1 MKKWKLITGVI
12 LVFILGLLVGSVGT
26 QVYHRQWSERF
37 RKAPEA
43 RRAIFMK
50 RLTKE
55 LRLTEDQQRQVEL
68 IIREADEKRRA
79 LFQKQRGAIRE
90 TIDESFALMKQTLD
104 PDQQQKLEE
113 MRAKFERRM
122 KERKRKLPPPP

>member
-1 MKKWKLITGVI
+1 MKKWRLITGVI

-37 RKAPEA
+37 KKAPEA
-43 RRAIFMK
+43 RRAIFMN

-55 LRLTEDQQRQVEL
+55 LRLTEDQQRQVEV
-68 IIREADEKRRA
+68 IIKEADEKRKA

-90 TIDESFALMKQTLD
+90 TIDESFALMKQKLD
-104 PDQQQKLEE
+104 PDQQQELEE
-113 MRAKFERRM
+113 LRARFEKRM
-122 KERKRKLPPPP
+122 KEGKRRAPSR

>member
-1 MKKWKLITGVI
+1 MKKWRLITGVI

-37 RKAPEA
+37 KKAPEA
-43 RRAIFMK
+43 RRAIFMN

-55 LRLTEDQQRQVEL
+55 LRLTEDQQRQVEV
-68 IIREADEKRRA
+68 IIKEADEKRKA

-90 TIDESFALMKQTLD
+90 TIDESFTLIKQKLD
-104 PDQQQKLEE
+104 PDQQQELEE
-113 MRAKFERRM
+113 LRTKFEKRM
-122 KERKRKLPPPP
+122 KEGKRRAPSR

>member
-26 QVYHRQWSERF
+26 QVYHRQWSDRF
-37 RKAPEA
+37 RKSPEA
-43 RRAIFMK
+43 RRAFFMN
-50 RLTKE
+50 RLTEE

-68 IIREADEKRRA
+68 IIKEADEQRKA

-90 TIDESFALMKQTLD
+90 TIDESFARMMQTLD

-113 MRAKFERRM
+113 LRAKFEKRAKGWKRRT
-122 KERKRKLPPPP
+122 PPP

>member
-1 MKKWKLITGVI
+1 MKKWRLITGVI

-37 RKAPEA
+37 KKAPEA
-43 RRAIFMK
+43 RRAIFLN

-55 LRLTEDQQRQVEL
+55 LRLTEDQQRQVEV
-68 IIREADEKRRA
+68 IIKEADEKRKA

-90 TIDESFALMKQTLD
+90 TIDESFALMKQKLD
-104 PDQQQKLEE
+104 PDQQQELEE
-113 MRAKFERRM
+113 LRARFEKRM
-122 KERKRKLPPPP
+122 KEGKRRTPLR